1 MFRYFAWIHVPLISA
16 FAPPP
21 SLALSLSRP
30 LSFFRKHYALFLPP
44 YFVERDLKKRKE
56 EKKIKIL
63 FLHTLLRLWQVPYE
77 TSFQKFQKD
86 IIID

>member
-1 MFRYFAWIHVPLISA
+1 MFRYFAWIHVTLISA
-16 FAPPP
+16 FAHPPIP
-21 SLALSLSRP
+21 TPPASLALSL
-30 LSFFRKHYALFLPP
+30 FRKHYALFLPP

-56 EKKIKIL
+56 EKKMKIL
-63 FLHTLLRLWQVPYE
+63 LLHTLLQLWQVPYG